1 MPVRVTFQVMLPVP
15 VPLPCFWCRCRSI
28 LDCWCRCRRQFR
40 CRFSTPAKYIP
51 LLMFIIACRSS
62 VFCCPVKI
70 EVVRKNTFD
79 FFSFPRQRKDLKRT
93 CSVYSRPL
101 FFLEHSLVFLF
112 FRVNILFL
120 RAQVFVF
127 SRSLEE
133 KGHCKQLNLTV
144 T

>member
-1 MPVRVTFQVMLPVP
+1 MPVPVPVRVTFQVMLPVP

-79 FFSFPRQRKDLKRT
+79 FFSFSQAEKRSQAHLFRLFT
-93 CSVYSRPL
+93 PTFFSRALSCFP
-101 FFLEHSLVFLF
+101 FFLGKH
-112 FRVNILFL
+112 
-120 RAQVFVF
+120 FVLKSASF
-127 SRSLEE
+127 CIFAKS
-133 KGHCKQLNLTV
+133 
-144 T
+144 